1 VWAFMFL
8 EEHLDVAAGIVAA
21 GAAIVRP
28 NGIVVAIALAFAV
41 RASWRRAIVVAGPAV
56 VVLAAWCWYCYD
68 RTGDALVFLTTK
80 ARWAEVTV
88 AGLFGGG
95 AKLSVLPHGV
105 LALGA
110 IVIIVI
116 QRKRLPGSWILLTA
130 LSLLPSLITGM
141 VGLARYTNE
150 CFPPFVAAGQI
161 LERWSKG
168 VQYGLLALSTG
179 GLIVFAYVV
188 GHYTLVP

>member
-1 VWAFMFL
+1 M
-8 EEHLDVAAGIVAA
+8 
-21 GAAIVRP
+21 
-28 NGIVVAIALAFAV
+28 
-41 RASWRRAIVVAGPAV
+41 
-56 VVLAAWCWYCYD
+56 
-68 RTGDALVFLTTK
+68 
-80 ARWAEVTV
+80 
-88 AGLFGGG
+88 
-95 AKLSVLPHGV
+95 

-110 IVIIVI
+110 IAVVVL
-116 QRKRLPGSWILLTA
+116 QRKRLPGAWIVLAA

-161 LERWSKG
+161 LERWPKSL
-168 VQYGLLALSTG
+168 QYVSFVLSTG